1 MFILKR
7 KVVRRLSESTSQ
19 IKTKLILAEQRTSVN
34 NSERQM
40 KRKNKTNLQNKGS
53 IPLSC
58 ITADGTMVRSYCSNY
73 C

>member
-40 KRKNKTNLQNKGS
+40 KRKNKQIYK
-53 IPLSC
+53 IRDLSHSL
-58 ITADGTMVRSYCSNY
+58 A
-73 C
+73 